1 MELRHLRY
9 FVMAAVEGNISR
21 ASSRLYVSQPAVSRQ
36 IKDLEDELGVI
47 LFLRKSNGLSLTEAG
62 TEALVYAREILRQS
76 KRMSEAMQ
84 NLGRP
89 DKLLSLKVGFLPT
102 ALPCF
107 LAEGMRKFQQ
117 AEPTSCLQIFEMSQ
131 SEQEEA
137 LQSGDIDLG
146 LIGSIGPKVKQSFA
160 VETIRQVEM
169 AVVVPD
175 HHRLAKRKSV
185 NLSELGNDTFVTLEE
200 KHFPG
205 RSDMMADM
213 FCRAEIHP
221 TVTLPAR
228 GLSELLGL
236 VGAGAGVA
244 LAPADLIQL
253 PHSGVVFIKLKK
265 PKLTL
270 PFSAAW
276 RKTGDLSVV
285 EAFITTLKGIDKPNG

>member
-1 MELRHLRY
+1 M
-9 FVMAAVEGNISR
+9 V
-21 ASSRLYVSQPAVSRQ
+21 AVS
-36 IKDLEDELGVI
+36 
-47 LFLRKSNGLSLTEAG
+47 
-62 TEALVYAREILRQS
+62 
-76 KRMSEAMQ
+76 
-84 NLGRP
+84 
-89 DKLLSLKVGFLPT
+89 LK
-102 ALPCF
+102 
-107 LAEGMRKFQQ
+107 K
-117 AEPTSCLQIFEMSQ
+117 
-131 SEQEEA
+131 
-137 LQSGDIDLG
+137 
-146 LIGSIGPKVKQSFA
+146 
-160 VETIRQVEM
+160 
-169 AVVVPD
+169 
-175 HHRLAKRKSV
+175 LAKRKSV

-236 VGAGAGVA
+236 VGAGVGVA